1 MIIGIGIMKLIL
13 GRNTKMNLVE
23 QYIALLFEKEM
34 LGELSQDQEAEFCD
48 KFDVIWFQMTDYEM
62 EEVEKY
68 LSFVPETVEDL
79 GLIDRLPDAG
89 GIPREPV

>member
-1 MIIGIGIMKLIL
+1 MKPIL

-34 LGELSQDQEAEFCD
+34 LGKLSDDQESEFCD
-48 KFDVIWFQMTDYEM
+48 KFDVIWNLMTDCEM
-62 EEVEKY
+62 EEIEKY

-79 GLIDRLPDAG
+79 GLIDRLPDEG
-89 GIPREPV
+89 GIPRKPV